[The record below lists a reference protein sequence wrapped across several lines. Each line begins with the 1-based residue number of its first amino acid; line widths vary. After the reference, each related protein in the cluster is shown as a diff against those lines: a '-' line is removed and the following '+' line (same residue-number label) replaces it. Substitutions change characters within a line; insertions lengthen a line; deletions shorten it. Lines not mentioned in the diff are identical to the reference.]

1 MAPAARV
8 EAGSLTARGERTR
21 SRLVAAGEEVFG
33 RRGYHDASIA
43 EITQGA
49 GVAQGTFYLYFDSK
63 RDLMRAVVEERGHDG
78 QELLCR
84 HLQKR
89 DRARVVRNGP
99 ELRATLAQASADV
112 VGRIARE
119 HAGFAAFFTW
129 MARHRALYLIV
140 RQAEYVDGGLY
151 RGWYRQLA
159 DGYAEAL
166 RLAIDDGEIAHVDDV
181 ETLAYALMGIGDFV
195 GLRWLVIEERRT
207 VPPRALATIVQL
219 VERALRAEVPERQ
232 SRDH

>member
-1 MAPAARV
+1 MTPAVRV

-33 RRGYHDASIA
+33 RRGFHDASIA

-49 GVAQGTFYLYFDSK
+49 GVAQGTFYLYFESK
-63 RDLMRAVVEERGHDG
+63 RDLLRAVVEERGH
-78 QELLCR
+78 
-84 HLQKR
+84 
-89 DRARVVRNGP
+89 
-99 ELRATLAQASADV
+99 ELRATLARATEGVS
-112 VGRIARE
+112 GRVAKE

-140 RQAEYVDGGLY
+140 RQVEYVDSEVY
-151 RGWYRQLA
+151 RAWYRQLA
-159 DGYAEAL
+159 DGYAAAL
-166 RLAIDDGEIAHVDDV
+166 QRSADAGEIGQFDDV

-195 GLRWLVIEERRT
+195 GLRWLVIEKHRT

-219 VERALRAEVPERQ
+219 VERALLAPPPRRPR
-232 SRDH
+232 RGR

>member
-1 MAPAARV
+1 MAPAVRV

-33 RRGYHDASIA
+33 RRGYHEASIA

-63 RDLMRAVVEERGHDG
+63 RDLMRAVVKERGH
-78 QELLCR
+78 
-84 HLQKR
+84 
-89 DRARVVRNGP
+89 
-99 ELRATLAQASADV
+99 ELRATLAQATAGV
-112 VGRIARE
+112 VGRIAKE
-119 HAGFAAFFTW
+119 QAGFAAFFAW

-140 RQAEYVDGGLY
+140 RQAEYVDREVY
-151 RGWYRQLA
+151 RGWYHQLA

-166 RLAIDDGEIAHVDDV
+166 RAAIDDGEVAPVDDV

-195 GLRWLVIEERRT
+195 GLRWLVIEPRRT
-207 VPPRALATIVQL
+207 VPPAALATIAQV
-219 VERALRAEVPERQ
+219 VERALRAEVPAHSSG
-232 SRDH
+232 SR